1 MNKKRKLFGGLGANI
16 SGEEWTN
23 KQKRLERKKQYANY
37 VKNDNE
43 EDLKKLK

>member
-37 VKNDNE
+37 VKK
-43 EDLKKLK
+43 EDLKKL